1 MGKLALIL
9 GCVAAASPNALCGS
23 GFFVTTAGV
32 ATAPALAAAA
42 LYFLIVAPQVSA
54 LFESSGFRPRLAKLS
69 VALSAALILI
79 EYGALVALAV
89 GRREG
94 VYALFGFEQVLHF
107 AALAMALAAAG
118 PFEAWAGPSAIR
130 WGSFALGALSLACS
144 IAMSAMG
151 PNGLLGPWAVAA
163 FGVCAAVVLSI
174 SYYVTADGARCTGA
188 FFCGSLLMSAIQRFI
203 NWRCIS
209 NWRRISIFEMPAW
222 AAISLCLVTIAGAVA
237 LFVLARW
244 QGEAIQEGP
253 RGTCGDERPS
263 AEDPASVV
271 REALLGLRG
280 GGALSERELEVAC
293 GLACGH
299 SVAEIAQE
307 LGVLAS
313 TVSTYRARAY
323 EKLGVET
330 NAQLVASL
338 TRPSSQPNLEDA
350 QTPIFRSRLLPGVA
364 LAAACVAGFL
374 CGCYGCYGG
383 DGALVAYNVA
393 LVAAGALL
401 IAVGP
406 IRIGKGGQSL
416 GYSLAGALVGLS
428 MSAVLV
434 LSKDPR
440 GFLGAVL
447 LAVAIAISVAES
459 AWATQEGLGSQQA
472 LGAGLGLLAMSSVSY
487 SGRYINPW
495 MLFCFTFASIAA
507 AAVLLWVGARNR
519 RGKLV
524 EKTLDGEVRVR
535 SYLEGRG
542 LSSLE
547 AGVALMAARGATA
560 TETALAL
567 SMSPSSVAA
576 YKSRGLKKLGVE
588 RIDELREL
596 LKKDAGL
603 ALTVGLR

>member
-9 GCVAAASPNALCGS
+9 GCAAAASPNALCGS

-54 LFESSGFRPRLAKLS
+54 LFESSDFRPRLAKLS

-94 VYALFGFEQVLHF
+94 FYALFGFEQALHF

-151 PNGLLGPWAVAA
+151 PDGLLGPWAVAI

-209 NWRRISIFEMPAW
+209 IFEMPAQ
-222 AAISLCLVTIAGAVA
+222 AAISLCLATIAGAVA
-237 LFVLARW
+237 LFVLARR
-244 QGEAIQEGP
+244 QAAIQGGS
-253 RGTCGDERPS
+253 RGACGDERPS
-263 AEDPASVV
+263 AEDPANVV
-271 REALLGLRG
+271 REALLSLRG
-280 GGALSERELEVAC
+280 GGTLSERELEVAC

-299 SVAEIAQE
+299 PVAEIAQE
-307 LGVLAS
+307 LGVSAS

-338 TRPSSQPNLEDA
+338 TRPSSQPDLEDA
-350 QTPIFRSRLLPGVA
+350 QKPIFRSRLLPGVA
-364 LAAACVAGFL
+364 LAAACVAGCL
-374 CGCYGCYGG
+374 CGYYGG

-401 IAVGP
+401 VPVGL
-406 IRIGKGGQSL
+406 IRIGEGGQSL
-416 GYSLAGALVGLS
+416 GYSLAGVLVGLS
-428 MSAVLV
+428 MSAVLE
-434 LSKDPR
+434 SPGAPG
-440 GFLGAVL
+440 GFLGVVL
-447 LAVAIAISVAES
+447 LAAVIAIFVAAS

-487 SGRYINPW
+487 SGRYISPW
-495 MLFCFTFASIAA
+495 MLRCFTLACIAA
-507 AAVLLWVGARNR
+507 AAVLLWIGARGR

-524 EKTLDGEVRVR
+524 ENTLDGEVRVR

-547 AGVALMAARGATA
+547 AGVALMAACGATA

-567 SMSPSSVAA
+567 NMSPSSVAA

-588 RIDELREL
+588 GVDELREL

>member
-54 LFESSGFRPRLAKLS
+54 LFESSDFRPRLAKLS
-69 VALSAALILI
+69 VALSVALILI
-79 EYGALVALAV
+79 EYGALVAVAV
-89 GRREG
+89 GRCEG
-94 VYALFGFEQVLHF
+94 IYAQFGFEQVLHF

-118 PFEAWAGPSAIR
+118 PFEAWVGPSAIR

-151 PNGLLGPWAVAA
+151 PDGLLGPWTVAA

-174 SYYVTADGARCTGA
+174 SYYVTADGARCTGT

-209 NWRRISIFEMPAW
+209 IFEMPAW
-222 AAISLCLVTIAGAVA
+222 AAISLCSTTIAGAVA

-244 QGEAIQEGP
+244 QGESIQEGP
-253 RGTCGDERPS
+253 IGACGDERPS

-307 LGVLAS
+307 LGVSAS
-313 TVSTYRARAY
+313 TVSTYRVRAY

-338 TRPSSQPNLEDA
+338 TRPSSQPDSEDA
-350 QTPIFRSRLLPGVA
+350 QKPKFRSRLLPGVA
-364 LAAACVAGFL
+364 LAAACIAGCL
-374 CGCYGCYGG
+374 CGCYGD

-401 IAVGP
+401 IAVGL
-406 IRIGKGGQSL
+406 IRIGEEGQSL
-416 GYSLAGALVGLS
+416 GHSLAGVLVGLS
-428 MSAVLV
+428 MSAALV
-434 LSKDPR
+434 LSSRAPG
-440 GFLGAVL
+440 GFLGVALSAFVL
-447 LAVAIAISVAES
+447 AISVAES
-459 AWATQEGLGSQQA
+459 VWAAQEGLGSRQA
-472 LGAGLGLLAMSSVSY
+472 LGAGLGLLAMISVSY
-487 SGRYINPW
+487 SGRYISPW
-495 MLFCFTFASIAA
+495 MLLCFTLACIAA
-507 AAVLLWVGARNR
+507 AAVLLWVGARGR

-524 EKTLDGEVRVR
+524 EKTLDGEVRAR
-535 SYLEGRG
+535 LYLEGRG

-547 AGVALMAARGATA
+547 VGVALMAARGATA

-567 SMSPSSVAA
+567 SVSPSSVAA
-576 YKSRGLKKLGVE
+576 YRSRGLKKLGVE
-588 RIDELREL
+588 GIVELREL

-603 ALTVGLR
+603 ALAVGPR

>member
-1 MGKLALIL
+1 
-9 GCVAAASPNALCGS
+9 
-23 GFFVTTAGV
+23 
-32 ATAPALAAAA
+32 
-42 LYFLIVAPQVSA
+42 
-54 LFESSGFRPRLAKLS
+54 
-69 VALSAALILI
+69 
-79 EYGALVALAV
+79 
-89 GRREG
+89 
-94 VYALFGFEQVLHF
+94 
-107 AALAMALAAAG
+107 MALAAAG

-151 PNGLLGPWAVAA
+151 PDGLLGPWAVAA

-209 NWRRISIFEMPAW
+209 ISEMPAR
-222 AAISLCLVTIAGAVA
+222 AAISLCLVTVAGAVA

-299 SVAEIAQE
+299 PVAEIAQE
-307 LGVLAS
+307 LGVSAS

-338 TRPSSQPNLEDA
+338 TRPSSQPDSEDA
-350 QTPIFRSRLLPGVA
+350 QKPIFRSRLLPGVA
-364 LAAACVAGFL
+364 LAAACVAGCL
-374 CGCYGCYGG
+374 CVCYEG

-406 IRIGKGGQSL
+406 IRIGEGGQSL
-416 GYSLAGALVGLS
+416 GYSLAGVLVGLS
-428 MSAVLV
+428 MSAVRG
-434 LSKDPR
+434 LSPVAPG
-440 GFLGAVL
+440 GFLGVALFAFVL
-447 LAVAIAISVAES
+447 AISVVAS
-459 AWATQEGLGSQQA
+459 VWAAQEGLGSQQA
-472 LGAGLGLLAMSSVSY
+472 LGAGLGLLAMISVSY
-487 SGRYINPW
+487 SGRYISPW
-495 MLFCFTFASIAA
+495 ILLCFTLACIAA
-507 AAVLLWVGARNR
+507 AAVLLWVGARGR

-524 EKTLDGEVRVR
+524 EITLDGEVRAR
-535 SYLEGRG
+535 LYLEGRG

-567 SMSPSSVAA
+567 NMSPSSVAA

-588 RIDELREL
+588 GIDDLREL

-603 ALTVGLR
+603 ALTVGSR

>member
-32 ATAPALAAAA
+32 ATAPALAVAA
-42 LYFLIVAPQVSA
+42 LYFLIVAPQVST
-54 LFESSGFRPRLAKLS
+54 LFESSVFRSRLAKLS
-69 VALSAALILI
+69 VALSAVLILI

-94 VYALFGFEQVLHF
+94 VYAVFGFEQVLHF
-107 AALAMALAAAG
+107 AVLAMAMAAAG
-118 PFEAWAGPSAIR
+118 PFEAWASPSAIR
-130 WGSFALGALSLACS
+130 WGSFALGAFSLACS
-144 IAMSAMG
+144 IAMG
-151 PNGLLGPWAVAA
+151 PDSLLGPWTVAA

-174 SYYVTADGARCTGA
+174 SYYVTADGARCTGT

-209 NWRRISIFEMPAW
+209 IFEMPAW
-222 AAISLCLVTIAGAVA
+222 AAISLCLTTIAGAVA

-244 QGEAIQEGP
+244 QGESIQKGP
-253 RGTCGDERPS
+253 IGACGDECPS

-307 LGVLAS
+307 LGVSAS

-338 TRPSSQPNLEDA
+338 TRPSSQPGFEDA
-350 QTPIFRSRLLPGVA
+350 QKPIFRSRLLPGVA
-364 LAAACVAGFL
+364 LAAACIAGCL
-374 CGCYGCYGG
+374 CGCYGD

-401 IAVGP
+401 IAVGL
-406 IRIGKGGQSL
+406 IRIGEEGQSL
-416 GYSLAGALVGLS
+416 GHSLAGVLVGLS

-434 LSKDPR
+434 LSSRAPG
-440 GFLGAVL
+440 GFLGVALSAFVL
-447 LAVAIAISVAES
+447 AISVAES
-459 AWATQEGLGSQQA
+459 VWAAQEGLGSRQA
-472 LGAGLGLLAMSSVSY
+472 LGAGLGLLAMISVSY
-487 SGRYINPW
+487 SGRYISPW
-495 MLFCFTFASIAA
+495 MLLCFTLACIAA
-507 AAVLLWVGARNR
+507 AAVLLWVGARSR

-524 EKTLDGEVRVR
+524 EKTLDGEVRAR
-535 SYLEGRG
+535 LYLEGRG

-547 AGVALMAARGATA
+547 VGVALMAARGATA

-567 SMSPSSVAA
+567 SVSPSSVAA
-576 YKSRGLKKLGVE
+576 YRSRGLKKLGVE
-588 RIDELREL
+588 GIVELREL

-603 ALTVGLR
+603 ALAVGPR

>member
-1 MGKLALIL
+1 MGKLALVL

-23 GFFVTTAGV
+23 AFFVTTAGV

-54 LFESSGFRPRLAKLS
+54 LFESSDFRPRLAKLS

-94 VYALFGFEQVLHF
+94 VYAVFGFEQVLHF

-151 PNGLLGPWAVAA
+151 PDGLLGPWAVAV

-209 NWRRISIFEMPAW
+209 IFKMPAW
-222 AAISLCLVTIAGAVA
+222 AAISLCLVAIAGAVS

-307 LGVLAS
+307 LGVSAS

-338 TRPSSQPNLEDA
+338 TRPSSQPDLEDA
-350 QTPIFRSRLLPGVA
+350 QKPKFRSRLLPGVA
-364 LAAACVAGFL
+364 LAAACVAGCL
-374 CGCYGCYGG
+374 CECYA
-383 DGALVAYNVA
+383 DAGALVAYNVA

-401 IAVGP
+401 IAVGL
-406 IRIGKGGQSL
+406 IRLGEVGQSL
-416 GYSLAGALVGLS
+416 GYSLAGVLVGLS

-434 LSKDPR
+434 LSSGAPG
-440 GFLGAVL
+440 GFLGVALFAFVL
-447 LAVAIAISVAES
+447 AISVVAS
-459 AWATQEGLGSQQA
+459 VWAAQEGLGSRQA
-472 LGAGLGLLAMSSVSY
+472 LGAGLGLLAMISVSY
-487 SGRYINPW
+487 SGRYISPW
-495 MLFCFTFASIAA
+495 MLLCFTLACIAA
-507 AAVLLWVGARNR
+507 AAVLLWVGARGR

-524 EKTLDGEVRVR
+524 EKTLDGEVRAR
-535 SYLEGRG
+535 LYLEGRA

-547 AGVALMAARGATA
+547 ASVALMAARGATA
-560 TETALAL
+560 AETALAL

-576 YKSRGLKKLGVE
+576 YRSRGLKKLGVE
-588 RIDELREL
+588 GVDELREL
-596 LKKDAGL
+596 LEKDAGL
-603 ALTVGLR
+603 ALTVGPR

>member
-1 MGKLALIL
+1 MGKLALVL

-54 LFESSGFRPRLAKLS
+54 LFESSDFRPRLAKLS

-94 VYALFGFEQVLHF
+94 VYAVFGFEQALHF

-151 PNGLLGPWAVAA
+151 PDGLLGPWAVAA

-209 NWRRISIFEMPAW
+209 IFEMPAW
-222 AAISLCLVTIAGAVA
+222 VAISLCLVTVAGAVA

-280 GGALSERELEVAC
+280 GGALSERELKVAC

-307 LGVLAS
+307 LGVSAS

-338 TRPSSQPNLEDA
+338 TRPSSQPNSEDA
-350 QTPIFRSRLLPGVA
+350 QKPIFRSRLLPGVA
-364 LAAACVAGFL
+364 LAAACVAGCL
-374 CGCYGCYGG
+374 CVCYEG

-406 IRIGKGGQSL
+406 IRIGEGGQSL
-416 GYSLAGALVGLS
+416 GYSLAGVLVGLS

-434 LSKDPR
+434 LSPVAPG
-440 GFLGAVL
+440 GFLGVALFAFVL
-447 LAVAIAISVAES
+447 AISVVAS
-459 AWATQEGLGSQQA
+459 VWAAQEGLGSQQA
-472 LGAGLGLLAMSSVSY
+472 LGAGLGLLAMISVSY
-487 SGRYINPW
+487 SGRYISPW
-495 MLFCFTFASIAA
+495 ILLCFTLACIAA
-507 AAVLLWVGARNR
+507 AAVLLWVGARGR

-524 EKTLDGEVRVR
+524 EITLDGEVRAR
-535 SYLEGRG
+535 LYLEGRG

-560 TETALAL
+560 AETALAL

-588 RIDELREL
+588 GIDDLREL

-603 ALTVGLR
+603 ALTVGSR

>member
-1 MGKLALIL
+1 MGKLALVL

-54 LFESSGFRPRLAKLS
+54 LFESSDFRPRLAKLS

-79 EYGALVALAV
+79 EYGTLVALAV

-94 VYALFGFEQVLHF
+94 VYAVFGFEQALHF

-151 PNGLLGPWAVAA
+151 PDGLLGPWAVAA

-188 FFCGSLLMSAIQRFI
+188 FFCGSLLMRAIQRFI
-203 NWRCIS
+203 NWRC
-209 NWRRISIFEMPAW
+209 NSIFEMPAW

-237 LFVLARW
+237 LFVLAQR

-280 GGALSERELEVAC
+280 GGALSERELEVAR
-293 GLACGH
+293 GLACGY

-307 LGVLAS
+307 LGVSAS

-350 QTPIFRSRLLPGVA
+350 QKPKFRPHLLPGAA
-364 LAAACVAGFL
+364 LAAACVAGCL
-374 CGCYGCYGG
+374 CGYYAG

-406 IRIGKGGQSL
+406 IRIGEGGQSL
-416 GYSLAGALVGLS
+416 GHSLAGALVGLS

-434 LSKDPR
+434 LSPVAPG
-440 GFLGAVL
+440 GFLGVALFAFVL
-447 LAVAIAISVAES
+447 AISVVAS
-459 AWATQEGLGSQQA
+459 VWAAQEGLGSQQA
-472 LGAGLGLLAMSSVSY
+472 LGAGLGLLAMISVSY
-487 SGRYINPW
+487 SGRYISPW
-495 MLFCFTFASIAA
+495 MLLCFTLACIAA
-507 AAVLLWVGARNR
+507 AAVLLWVGARGR

-524 EKTLDGEVRVR
+524 EKTLDGEVRAR
-535 SYLEGRG
+535 LYLEGRG

-560 TETALAL
+560 AETALAL

-588 RIDELREL
+588 GVDELREL

>member
-1 MGKLALIL
+1 MGKLALVL

-54 LFESSGFRPRLAKLS
+54 LFESFDFRPRLAKLS
-69 VALSAALILI
+69 VVLSAALILI

-94 VYALFGFEQVLHF
+94 VYAVFGFEQALHF

-151 PNGLLGPWAVAA
+151 PDGLLGPWAVAA

-209 NWRRISIFEMPAW
+209 IFKMPAW
-222 AAISLCLVTIAGAVA
+222 AAISLCLVTIADAVA

-307 LGVLAS
+307 LGVSAS

-338 TRPSSQPNLEDA
+338 TRPSSQPDSEDA
-350 QTPIFRSRLLPGVA
+350 QKPIFRSRLLPGVA
-364 LAAACVAGFL
+364 LAAACVAGCL
-374 CGCYGCYGG
+374 CVCYEG

-406 IRIGKGGQSL
+406 IRIGEGGQSL
-416 GYSLAGALVGLS
+416 GYSLAGVLVGLS

-434 LSKDPR
+434 LSPVAPG
-440 GFLGAVL
+440 GFLGVALFAFVL
-447 LAVAIAISVAES
+447 AISVVAS
-459 AWATQEGLGSQQA
+459 VWAAQEGLGSQQA
-472 LGAGLGLLAMSSVSY
+472 LGAGLGLLAMISVSY
-487 SGRYINPW
+487 SGRYISPW
-495 MLFCFTFASIAA
+495 MLLCFTLACIAA
-507 AAVLLWVGARNR
+507 AAVLLWVGARGR

-524 EKTLDGEVRVR
+524 EKTLDGEVRAR
-535 SYLEGRG
+535 LYLEGRG

-567 SMSPSSVAA
+567 NMSPSSVAA

-588 RIDELREL
+588 GIGDLREL

>member
-32 ATAPALAAAA
+32 ATAPALAVAA
-42 LYFLIVAPQVSA
+42 LYFLIVAPQVST
-54 LFESSGFRPRLAKLS
+54 LFESSVFRSRLAKLS
-69 VALSAALILI
+69 VALSAVLILV

-94 VYALFGFEQVLHF
+94 VYAVFGFEQALHF

-118 PFEAWAGPSAIR
+118 PFGAWAGPSAIR

-151 PNGLLGPWAVAA
+151 PDSLLGSWTVAA

-174 SYYVTADGARCTGA
+174 SYYVTADGARCTGT

-209 NWRRISIFEMPAW
+209 IFEMPAW
-222 AAISLCLVTIAGAVA
+222 AAISLCLTTIAGAVA

-244 QGEAIQEGP
+244 QGESIQEGP
-253 RGTCGDERPS
+253 IGACGDERPS

-307 LGVLAS
+307 LGVSAS
-313 TVSTYRARAY
+313 TVSTYRVRAY

-338 TRPSSQPNLEDA
+338 TRPSSQPDSEDA
-350 QTPIFRSRLLPGVA
+350 QKPKFRSRLLPGVA
-364 LAAACVAGFL
+364 LAAACIAGCL
-374 CGCYGCYGG
+374 CGCYGD
-383 DGALVAYNVA
+383 DGALVAYNVT

-401 IAVGP
+401 IAVGL
-406 IRIGKGGQSL
+406 IRIGEEGQSL
-416 GYSLAGALVGLS
+416 GHSLAGGGSCGAL
-428 MSAVLV
+428 
-434 LSKDPR
+434 DER
-440 GFLGAVL
+440 GSCV
-447 LAVAIAISVAES
+447 VV
-459 AWATQEGLGSQQA
+459 
-472 LGAGLGLLAMSSVSY
+472 
-487 SGRYINPW
+487 
-495 MLFCFTFASIAA
+495 
-507 AAVLLWVGARNR
+507 
-519 RGKLV
+519 
-524 EKTLDGEVRVR
+524 
-535 SYLEGRG
+535 
-542 LSSLE
+542 
-547 AGVALMAARGATA
+547 
-560 TETALAL
+560 
-567 SMSPSSVAA
+567 
-576 YKSRGLKKLGVE
+576 
-588 RIDELREL
+588 
-596 LKKDAGL
+596 
-603 ALTVGLR
+603 

>member
-1 MGKLALIL
+1 MGKLALVL

-32 ATAPALAAAA
+32 AAAPALAAAA

-54 LFESSGFRPRLAKLS
+54 LFESSDFRPRLAKLS

-94 VYALFGFEQVLHF
+94 VYAVFGFEQVLHF
-107 AALAMALAAAG
+107 AALVMALAAAG
-118 PFEAWAGPSAIR
+118 PFEVWAGPSAIR

-151 PNGLLGPWAVAA
+151 PDGLLGPWAVAI

-188 FFCGSLLMSAIQRFI
+188 FFCGSLLMSAIQRLI

-209 NWRRISIFEMPAW
+209 IFEMPTQ
-222 AAISLCLVTIAGAVA
+222 AAISLCLATMAGAVV
-237 LFVLARW
+237 LFVLARR
-244 QGEAIQEGP
+244 QAAIQGGP
-253 RGTCGDERPS
+253 RGACGDERPS

-271 REALLGLRG
+271 REALLSLRG

-299 SVAEIAQE
+299 PVAEIAQE
-307 LGVLAS
+307 LGVSAS

-338 TRPSSQPNLEDA
+338 TRPPSLSDPRDA
-350 QTPIFRSRLLPGVA
+350 KKPRFRSCMLPGVA
-364 LAAACVAGFL
+364 LVAACAAGCL
-374 CGCYGCYGG
+374 CGCYGG

-401 IAVGP
+401 VTVGL
-406 IRIGKGGQSL
+406 IRIGEGGQSL
-416 GYSLAGALVGLS
+416 GYSLAGVLVGLS
-428 MSAVLV
+428 MSAVLE
-434 LSKDPR
+434 LPGAPG
-440 GFLGAVL
+440 GFLGVVL
-447 LAVAIAISVAES
+447 LAAVIAISVAAS

-472 LGAGLGLLAMSSVSY
+472 LGAGLGLLALSSVSY
-487 SGRYINPW
+487 SGRYISPW
-495 MLFCFTFASIAA
+495 MLLCFSLACVAV
-507 AAVLLWVGARNR
+507 AAVLLWVGARGR
-519 RGKLV
+519 HGKLV
-524 EKTLDGEVRVR
+524 ENTLDGEVRVR

-547 AGVALMAARGATA
+547 ASVALMAARGATA

-567 SMSPSSVAA
+567 NMSPSSVAA

-588 RIDELREL
+588 GVDELREL

>member
-9 GCVAAASPNALCGS
+9 GCVAAASPNALCGP

-54 LFESSGFRPRLAKLS
+54 LFESSDFRPRLAKLS

-89 GRREG
+89 GRCEG
-94 VYALFGFEQVLHF
+94 VYAVFGFEQALHF
-107 AALAMALAAAG
+107 AVLAMALAAAD

-151 PNGLLGPWAVAA
+151 PGFLGPWAVAA

-174 SYYVTADGARCTGA
+174 SYFVTADGTRCTGA
-188 FFCGSLLMSAIQRFI
+188 FFCGSLLMSAVQRFI
-203 NWRCIS
+203 NWRC
-209 NWRRISIFEMPAW
+209 ISIFEMPAW
-222 AAISLCLVTIAGAVA
+222 AAISLCLVTIAGAVV
-237 LFVLARW
+237 LFVLAQR
-244 QGEAIQEGP
+244 QAEAIQEGP
-253 RGTCGDERPS
+253 RGACGDECPS
-263 AEDPASVV
+263 AEDPAGVV

-299 SVAEIAQE
+299 PVAEIAQE
-307 LGVLAS
+307 LGVSAS

-338 TRPSSQPNLEDA
+338 TRPSSQPDSEDA
-350 QTPIFRSRLLPGVA
+350 QKPIFRSRLLPGVV
-364 LAAACVAGFL
+364 LAAACVAGCL
-374 CGCYGCYGG
+374 YGCYGG
-383 DGALVAYNVA
+383 DSALVAYSVA

-401 IAVGP
+401 IAVGL
-406 IRIGKGGQSL
+406 IRIGEEGQSL
-416 GYSLAGALVGLS
+416 GHSLAGVLVGLS

-434 LSKDPR
+434 LSRAPG
-440 GFLGAVL
+440 GFLGLALLAAVL
-447 LAVAIAISVAES
+447 AISVAAS
-459 AWATQEGLGSQQA
+459 AWAAQKGLGSQQA
-472 LGAGLGLLAMSSVSY
+472 LGAGVGLLVLSSVSY
-487 SGRYINPW
+487 SGRYIGPW
-495 MLFCFTFASIAA
+495 MLPCFTLACIAA
-507 AAVLLWVGARNR
+507 AAVLLWVVARGE

-524 EKTLDGEVRVR
+524 ENTLDGEVRVR

-547 AGVALMAARGATA
+547 AGVALMAVRGATA

-567 SMSPSSVAA
+567 NMSPSSVAA
-576 YKSRGLKKLGVE
+576 YKSRGFKKLGVE
-588 RIDELREL
+588 GIVELREL

-603 ALTVGLR
+603 ALVVGPR

>member
-9 GCVAAASPNALCGS
+9 GCAAAASPNALCGS

-54 LFESSGFRPRLAKLS
+54 LFESSDFRPRLAKLS

-94 VYALFGFEQVLHF
+94 FYALFGFEQALHF

-151 PNGLLGPWAVAA
+151 PDGLLGPWAVAI

-209 NWRRISIFEMPAW
+209 IFEMPAQ
-222 AAISLCLVTIAGAVA
+222 AAISLCLATIAGAVA
-237 LFVLARW
+237 LYVLARR
-244 QGEAIQEGP
+244 QAAIQGGS
-253 RGTCGDERPS
+253 RGACGDERPS
-263 AEDPASVV
+263 AEDPANVV
-271 REALLGLRG
+271 REALLSLRG
-280 GGALSERELEVAC
+280 GGTLSERELEVAC

-299 SVAEIAQE
+299 PVAEIAQE
-307 LGVLAS
+307 LGVSAS

-338 TRPSSQPNLEDA
+338 TRPSSQPDLEDA
-350 QTPIFRSRLLPGVA
+350 QKPIFRSRLLPGVA
-364 LAAACVAGFL
+364 LAAACVAGCL
-374 CGCYGCYGG
+374 CGYYGG

-401 IAVGP
+401 VPVGL
-406 IRIGKGGQSL
+406 IRIGEGGQSL
-416 GYSLAGALVGLS
+416 GYSLAGVLVGLS
-428 MSAVLV
+428 MSAVLE
-434 LSKDPR
+434 SPGAPG
-440 GFLGAVL
+440 GFLGVVL
-447 LAVAIAISVAES
+447 LAAVIAIFVAAS

-487 SGRYINPW
+487 SGRYISPW
-495 MLFCFTFASIAA
+495 MLRCFTLACIAA
-507 AAVLLWVGARNR
+507 AAVLLWIGARGR

-524 EKTLDGEVRVR
+524 ENTLDGEVRVR

-547 AGVALMAARGATA
+547 AGVALMAACGATA

-567 SMSPSSVAA
+567 NMSPSSVAA

-588 RIDELREL
+588 GVDELREL

>member
-9 GCVAAASPNALCGS
+9 GCAAAASPNALCGS

-54 LFESSGFRPRLAKLS
+54 LFESSDFRPRLAKLS

-94 VYALFGFEQVLHF
+94 VYALFGFEQALHF

-151 PNGLLGPWAVAA
+151 PDGLLGPWAVSA

-209 NWRRISIFEMPAW
+209 IFEMPAQ
-222 AAISLCLVTIAGAVA
+222 AAISLCLATIAGAVA
-237 LFVLARW
+237 LFVLAQR
-244 QGEAIQEGP
+244 QAAIQKGP
-253 RGTCGDERPS
+253 RGACGDERPS

-271 REALLGLRG
+271 REALLSLRG

-299 SVAEIAQE
+299 PVAEIAQE
-307 LGVLAS
+307 LGVSAS

-338 TRPSSQPNLEDA
+338 TRPSSQPDLEDA
-350 QTPIFRSRLLPGVA
+350 QKPIFRSCMLPGVA
-364 LAAACVAGFL
+364 LVAACAAGCL
-374 CGCYGCYGG
+374 CGCYGG

-393 LVAAGALL
+393 FVAAGALL
-401 IAVGP
+401 VTIGL
-406 IRIGKGGQSL
+406 IRIGEGGQSL
-416 GYSLAGALVGLS
+416 GYSLAGVLVGLS
-428 MSAVLV
+428 MSAVLE
-434 LSKDPR
+434 SPGAPG
-440 GFLGAVL
+440 GFLGVVL
-447 LAVAIAISVAES
+447 LAAVIAISVAAS
-459 AWATQEGLGSQQA
+459 AWVTQEGLGSQQA
-472 LGAGLGLLAMSSVSY
+472 LGAGLGLLALSSVSY
-487 SGRYINPW
+487 SGRYISPW
-495 MLFCFTFASIAA
+495 MLRCFTLACIAA
-507 AAVLLWVGARNR
+507 AAVLLWIGARGR

-524 EKTLDGEVRVR
+524 ENTLDGEVRVR

-588 RIDELREL
+588 GVDELREL

>member
-1 MGKLALIL
+1 MGKLALVL

-54 LFESSGFRPRLAKLS
+54 LFESSDFRPRLAKLS

-94 VYALFGFEQVLHF
+94 VYAVFGFEQALHF

-118 PFEAWAGPSAIR
+118 PFEAWAGPSAIC

-151 PNGLLGPWAVAA
+151 PDGLLGPWAVAV

-209 NWRRISIFEMPAW
+209 IFEMPAW
-222 AAISLCLVTIAGAVA
+222 AAISLCLATIAGAVA
-237 LFVLARW
+237 LFVLAQR
-244 QGEAIQEGP
+244 QGDAIQKGP
-253 RGTCGDERPS
+253 RGACGDERPS
-263 AEDPASVV
+263 AEDPARVV
-271 REALLGLRG
+271 REALLSLRG

-299 SVAEIAQE
+299 PVAEIAQE
-307 LGVLAS
+307 LGVS
-313 TVSTYRARAY
+313 TSTASTYRARAY

-338 TRPSSQPNLEDA
+338 TRPPSLSDPRDA
-350 QTPIFRSRLLPGVA
+350 KKPIFRSCMLPGVA
-364 LAAACVAGFL
+364 LVAACAAGCL
-374 CGCYGCYGG
+374 CGCYGG

-401 IAVGP
+401 VTVGL
-406 IRIGKGGQSL
+406 IRIGEGGQSL
-416 GYSLAGALVGLS
+416 GYSLAGVLVGLS
-428 MSAVLV
+428 MSAVLE
-434 LSKDPR
+434 LPGAPG
-440 GFLGAVL
+440 GFLGVVL
-447 LAVAIAISVAES
+447 LAVAIAISVAVS
-459 AWATQEGLGSQQA
+459 AWAAQEGSGSWQA

-495 MLFCFTFASIAA
+495 MLRCFTFASIAA
-507 AAVLLWVGARNR
+507 AAVLLWIGARGR

-524 EKTLDGEVRVR
+524 ENTLDGEVRVR

-542 LSSLE
+542 LSSL
-547 AGVALMAARGATA
+547 AASVALMAARGATA

-567 SMSPSSVAA
+567 NMSPSSVAA

-588 RIDELREL
+588 GVDELREL

>member
-1 MGKLALIL
+1 MGKLALVL

-54 LFESSGFRPRLAKLS
+54 LFESSDFRPRLAKLS

-94 VYALFGFEQVLHF
+94 VYAVFGFEQALHF

-151 PNGLLGPWAVAA
+151 PDGLLGPWAVAA

-209 NWRRISIFEMPAW
+209 IFEMPAW
-222 AAISLCLVTIAGAVA
+222 VAISLCLVTIAGAVA

-307 LGVLAS
+307 LGVSAS

-338 TRPSSQPNLEDA
+338 TRPSSQPDSEDA
-350 QTPIFRSRLLPGVA
+350 QKPIFRSRLLPGVA
-364 LAAACVAGFL
+364 LAAACVAGCL
-374 CGCYGCYGG
+374 CVCYEG

-406 IRIGKGGQSL
+406 IRIGEGGQSL
-416 GYSLAGALVGLS
+416 GYSLAGVLVGLS

-434 LSKDPR
+434 LSPVAPG
-440 GFLGAVL
+440 GFLGVALFAFVL
-447 LAVAIAISVAES
+447 AISVVAS
-459 AWATQEGLGSQQA
+459 VWAAQEGLGSQQA
-472 LGAGLGLLAMSSVSY
+472 LGAGLGLLAMISVSY
-487 SGRYINPW
+487 SGRYISPW
-495 MLFCFTFASIAA
+495 MLLCFTLACIAA

-524 EKTLDGEVRVR
+524 ENTLDGEVRAR
-535 SYLEGRG
+535 LHLEGRG

-547 AGVALMAARGATA
+547 TGVALMAARGATA

-567 SMSPSSVAA
+567 NMSPSSVAA

-588 RIDELREL
+588 GIGDLREL

>member
-9 GCVAAASPNALCGS
+9 GCAAAASPNALCGS
-23 GFFVTTAGV
+23 GFFVTTAGI

-54 LFESSGFRPRLAKLS
+54 LFESSDFRPRLAKLS

-94 VYALFGFEQVLHF
+94 FYALFGFEQALHF

-151 PNGLLGPWAVAA
+151 PDGLLGPWAVAI

-209 NWRRISIFEMPAW
+209 IFEMPAQ
-222 AAISLCLVTIAGAVA
+222 AAISLCLATIAGAVA
-237 LFVLARW
+237 LFVLARR
-244 QGEAIQEGP
+244 QAAIQGGS
-253 RGTCGDERPS
+253 RGACGDERPS
-263 AEDPASVV
+263 AEDPANVV
-271 REALLGLRG
+271 REALLSLRG
-280 GGALSERELEVAC
+280 GGTLSERELEVAC

-299 SVAEIAQE
+299 PVAEIAQE
-307 LGVLAS
+307 LGVSAS

-338 TRPSSQPNLEDA
+338 TRPSSQPDLEDA
-350 QTPIFRSRLLPGVA
+350 QKPIFRSRLLPGVA
-364 LAAACVAGFL
+364 LAAACVAGCL
-374 CGCYGCYGG
+374 CGYYGG

-401 IAVGP
+401 VPVGL
-406 IRIGKGGQSL
+406 IRIGEGGQSL
-416 GYSLAGALVGLS
+416 GYSLAGVLVGLS
-428 MSAVLV
+428 MSAVLE
-434 LSKDPR
+434 SPGAPG
-440 GFLGAVL
+440 GFLGVVL
-447 LAVAIAISVAES
+447 LAAVIAIFVAAS

-487 SGRYINPW
+487 SGRYISPW
-495 MLFCFTFASIAA
+495 MLRCFTLACIAA
-507 AAVLLWVGARNR
+507 AAVLLWIGARGR

-524 EKTLDGEVRVR
+524 ENTLDGEVRVR

-547 AGVALMAARGATA
+547 AGVALMAACGATA

-567 SMSPSSVAA
+567 NMSPSSVAA

-588 RIDELREL
+588 GVDELREL

>member
-1 MGKLALIL
+1 MGKLALVL

-54 LFESSGFRPRLAKLS
+54 LFESSDFRPRLAKLS

-94 VYALFGFEQVLHF
+94 VYAVFGFEQALHF

-118 PFEAWAGPSAIR
+118 PFEAWAGPSAIC

-151 PNGLLGPWAVAA
+151 PDGLLGPWAVAV

-188 FFCGSLLMSAIQRFI
+188 FFCGSLLMSAIQRLI
-203 NWRCIS
+203 NWRC
-209 NWRRISIFEMPAW
+209 ISIFEMPAQ
-222 AAISLCLVTIAGAVA
+222 AAISLCLATMAGAVV
-237 LFVLARW
+237 LFVLARR
-244 QGEAIQEGP
+244 QAAIQGGP
-253 RGTCGDERPS
+253 IGACGDERPF
-263 AEDPASVV
+263 AEGPASVV
-271 REALLGLRG
+271 REALLSLRG

-307 LGVLAS
+307 LGVSAS

-338 TRPSSQPNLEDA
+338 TRPSPPDPRDA
-350 QTPIFRSRLLPGVA
+350 QKPRFRSCMLPGVA
-364 LAAACVAGFL
+364 LAAACVAGCL
-374 CGCYGCYGG
+374 CGCYGG
-383 DGALVAYNVA
+383 DGALAAYNVA
-393 LVAAGALL
+393 LVAVGALL
-401 IAVGP
+401 VPVGLV
-406 IRIGKGGQSL
+406 RIGEGGQSL
-416 GYSLAGALVGLS
+416 GYSLAGVLVGLS

-434 LSKDPR
+434 SPR
-440 GFLGAVL
+440 APGGFLGAVL
-447 LAVAIAISVAES
+447 LAAVIAISVAAS
-459 AWATQEGLGSQQA
+459 AWAAQEGSGSWQA
-472 LGAGLGLLAMSSVSY
+472 LGAGLGLLALSSVSY

-495 MLFCFTFASIAA
+495 MLRCFTFASIAA
-507 AAVLLWVGARNR
+507 AAVLLWIGARGR

-524 EKTLDGEVRVR
+524 ENTLDGEVRVR

-588 RIDELREL
+588 GVDELREL

>member
-1 MGKLALIL
+1 MGKLALVL

-23 GFFVTTAGV
+23 GFFVTTVGV

-54 LFESSGFRPRLAKLS
+54 LFESSDFRPRLAKLS

-79 EYGALVALAV
+79 EYGTLVALAV

-94 VYALFGFEQVLHF
+94 VYAVFGFEQALHF

-151 PNGLLGPWAVAA
+151 PDGLLGPWAVAA

-209 NWRRISIFEMPAW
+209 IFEMPAW
-222 AAISLCLVTIAGAVA
+222 AAISLCLVTVAGAVA

-299 SVAEIAQE
+299 PVAEIAQE
-307 LGVLAS
+307 LGVSAS

-323 EKLGVET
+323 EKLDVET

-338 TRPSSQPNLEDA
+338 TRPSSQPDSEDA
-350 QTPIFRSRLLPGVA
+350 QKPIFRSRLLPGVA
-364 LAAACVAGFL
+364 LAAACVAGCL
-374 CGCYGCYGG
+374 CVCYEG

-406 IRIGKGGQSL
+406 IRIGEGGQSL
-416 GYSLAGALVGLS
+416 GYSLAGVLVGLS

-434 LSKDPR
+434 LSPVAPG
-440 GFLGAVL
+440 GFLGVALFAFVL
-447 LAVAIAISVAES
+447 AISVVAS
-459 AWATQEGLGSQQA
+459 VWAAQEGLGSQQA
-472 LGAGLGLLAMSSVSY
+472 LGAGLGLLAMISVSY
-487 SGRYINPW
+487 SGRYISPW
-495 MLFCFTFASIAA
+495 MLLCFTLACIAA
-507 AAVLLWVGARNR
+507 AAVLLWVGARGR

-524 EKTLDGEVRVR
+524 EKTLDGEVRAR
-535 SYLEGRG
+535 LYLEGRG

-560 TETALAL
+560 AETALAL

-588 RIDELREL
+588 GVDELREL